1 MRICREMR
9 PMIRMPANRLPAHGL
24 PVTHVLGQLFGLLA
38 FLFAALPAAAF
49 ETIATHA
56 WVYDMTTGT
65 VLLDKL
71 GDVGVPPASMSK
83 LMTIEML
90 FEALTDGRVQKD
102 TTFGVSANAVSF
114 TAAGG
119 STMYLQQGDR
129 PTVDELIQGMIVNSG
144 NDACTVVAEGLEGT
158 EKEFAAKMTARAKG
172 LGLTQST
179 FANSSGWPDPMQRM
193 SMRDLGML
201 SAHIITTYPD
211 LYPIFAETDFNYK
224 NRSAANARNR
234 NPLLELGIG
243 ADGLKTGH
251 TTEAGYGMVGSVRQG
266 DRRIVFA
273 FSGVLTEKDRA
284 EEAERITNWA
294 FRQFAM
300 KTVAKA
306 GTEVASAPV
315 FLGSVDQVGL
325 MPAKDLTLLLPA
337 LASSQLQAEA
347 VFNTPLQAPIRK
359 GDVLGKLLIHIPD
372 LPDASVDLVAASDVA
387 PGGYLKRLSTAWAAL
402 RARYLGGV

>member
-1 MRICREMR
+1 
-9 PMIRMPANRLPAHGL
+9 
-24 PVTHVLGQLFGLLA
+24 VTPVLGLLVGLLA
-38 FLFAALPAAAF
+38 FLFVALPARAF
-49 ETIATHA
+49 ETIAPHA

-129 PTVDELIQGMIVNSG
+129 PTVDELIHGMIVNSG

-201 SAHIITTYPD
+201 SAHIIETYPD
-211 LYPIFAETDFNYK
+211 LYRIFAETNYNYK
-224 NRSAANARNR
+224 NRSEANARNR

-251 TTEAGYGMVGSVRQG
+251 TTEARYGMVGSVKQG

-273 FSGVLTEKDRA
+273 FSGILTDKDRA

-306 GTEVASAPV
+306 GTQVASAPV
-315 FLGSVDQVGL
+315 FLGNVDHVGL

-347 VFNTPLQAPIRK
+347 VFDTPLQAPIRK

-372 LPDASVDLVAASDVA
+372 LPDASVDLVAANDVA
-387 PGGYLKRLSTAWAAL
+387 PGGYLKHLTTAWDAL